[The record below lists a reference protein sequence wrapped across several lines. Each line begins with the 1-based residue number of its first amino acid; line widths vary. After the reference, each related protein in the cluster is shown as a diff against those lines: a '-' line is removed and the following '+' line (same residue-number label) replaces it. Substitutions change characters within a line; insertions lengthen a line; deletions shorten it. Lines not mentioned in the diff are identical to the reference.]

1 LGGEL
6 KDNIEEEKEPDVA
19 QLIGEKITI
28 KASQPVV
35 EM

>member
-6 KDNIEEEKEPDVA
+6 KDNIEEEKETDVA

-28 KASQPVV
+28 KAS
-35 EM
+35 